1 MIYSSE
7 TDIVPFLK
15 GLVQSV
21 IPYAKVH
28 EVQISFSSVIKKQ
41 VVLFNPFLL
50 SQSLVQL
57 TCNIINLLPPKS
69 TIETRLLMSSDNQNL
84 LIEIENNNL
93 NLIRVNEIT
102 PAITY
107 SFTGNALANGT
118 LYTISLPLHNQLST
132 ENEFV
137 LSNTSTNNL
146 PQFYR
151 EIQKRLQS
159 HFTQTEKLM
168 ANLEQKRPQEAA
180 FMQKINTLI
189 KVNLENEDFDTGV
202 LCNAMCMSRT
212 QLFRRLKSLIRQ
224 APANYIK
231 NMRLQR
237 AKELLETSDYTVSEI
252 AYKTGFQTISHFT
265 KIFKAHYGIPP
276 TVFRRG
282 SNSATNE

>member
-15 GLVQSV
+15 GLVQSI

-69 TIETRLLMSSDNQNL
+69 SIETRLLKSTDNQNL

-102 PAITY
+102 PATTY

-132 ENEFV
+132 DNEFV

-146 PQFYR
+146 PPFYR
-151 EIQKRLQS
+151 
-159 HFTQTEKLM
+159 
-168 ANLEQKRPQEAA
+168 
-180 FMQKINTLI
+180 
-189 KVNLENEDFDTGV
+189 
-202 LCNAMCMSRT
+202 
-212 QLFRRLKSLIRQ
+212 
-224 APANYIK
+224 
-231 NMRLQR
+231 
-237 AKELLETSDYTVSEI
+237 
-252 AYKTGFQTISHFT
+252 
-265 KIFKAHYGIPP
+265 
-276 TVFRRG
+276 
-282 SNSATNE
+282 